1 MTVKTESSIASE
13 QERNY
18 RAVLIRNETKQQ
30 LRDFRSS
37 LPDQDI
43 NQERR
48 LATAAIELMLE
59 EANGSTEVR
68 ALWRKR
74 VNEVLLRE
82 LSEHDVSAVESSARS

>member
-1 MTVKTESSIASE
+1 MTVKTESSTASE

-18 RAVLIRNETKQQ
+18 RAVLIRNETKQR
-30 LRDFRSS
+30 LRDFRAS
-37 LPDQDI
+37 LPDRDI